1 MEQELEAESEQELEA
16 ESDPGAPLQ
25 IWFTRNNAGIF
36 RLDERELA
44 TRTLQARWRYRQFP
58 KFRENLSI
66 VARAY
71 NLDKWVVREIMRAY
85 FLNGIKPPND
95 YQPSLALP
103 LVALQYRNININSD
117 L

>member
-1 MEQELEAESEQELEA
+1 MEHEPDAPSYL
-16 ESDPGAPLQ
+16 GAPLTM
-25 IWFTRNNAGIF
+25 WFTRNNAGIF
-36 RLDERELA
+36 RPDVRELPA
-44 TRTLQARWRYRQFP
+44 RTLQARWRYRQFP

-85 FLNGIKPPND
+85 FQNGIAPPNE

-103 LVALQYRNININSD
+103 LVALQYHNIKIYAD